1 MLAIVQSISL
11 NGIEGYKVQVQVDI
25 ANGLPAF
32 DIVGLPDASIREA
45 KERVKSAIK
54 NTIGNVI
61 NSKIT
66 VNLAPASVKKEG
78 SFLDLPISIAIL
90 QASEVVKVNDNNK
103 KIEDICFV
111 GELSLDG
118 KINKVNGVLAMCI
131 EAQKLGFKEIIVP
144 EDNLEEA
151 SLTKNIVVKGAASLK
166 CVIRYLMN
174 QEDLKTIDVNINNI
188 LNLTP
193 SFDFDFL
200 DVRGQESAKRAL
212 EISAAGG
219 HNVCLIGS
227 PGSGKTMLAK
237 RMITI
242 LPRINYEETLEL
254 TKIYGLAGKL
264 NENEPIITKRPF
276 RMPHHSI
283 TKASLIGGGITPNI
297 GEITL
302 ANNGV
307 LFLDEFGEFKR
318 EMIELLRGPI
328 EDEKITISRANYT
341 VTFPTKFILIIAM
354 NPCPC
359 GYYGS
364 SIKRCTCQESARKR
378 YMEKLSGPILD
389 RIDLHVKVDGVE
401 YKKVNDE
408 NNESS
413 AIIRKRVEMARKIQ
427 NDRYLDESEKQNSS
441 LTNMQIKKYCRI
453 DEETNKLLEISFNKL
468 GLSMRGYT
476 RILKVAR
483 TIADLEGCKNILKK
497 HVAEAISYRVL
508 DRNNKT

>member
-1 MLAIVQSISL
+1 
-11 NGIEGYKVQVQVDI
+11 
-25 ANGLPAF
+25 
-32 DIVGLPDASIREA
+32 
-45 KERVKSAIK
+45 
-54 NTIGNVI
+54 
-61 NSKIT
+61 
-66 VNLAPASVKKEG
+66 
-78 SFLDLPISIAIL
+78 
-90 QASEVVKVNDNNK
+90 
-103 KIEDICFV
+103 
-111 GELSLDG
+111 
-118 KINKVNGVLAMCI
+118 
-131 EAQKLGFKEIIVP
+131 
-144 EDNLEEA
+144 
-151 SLTKNIVVKGAASLK
+151 
-166 CVIRYLMN
+166 
-174 QEDLKTIDVNINNI
+174 
-188 LNLTP
+188 
-193 SFDFDFL
+193 
-200 DVRGQESAKRAL
+200 
-212 EISAAGG
+212 
-219 HNVCLIGS
+219 
-227 PGSGKTMLAK
+227 MLAK

-264 NENEPIITKRPF
+264 KQDEPIITKRPF

-328 EDEKITISRANYT
+328 EDEEITISRANYT

-389 RIDLHVKVDGVE
+389 RIDLHVKVDGIE
-401 YKKVNDE
+401 YKKVNNE
-408 NNESS
+408 NNETS
-413 AIIRKRVEMARKIQ
+413 AVIRKRVEMARKIQ
-427 NDRYLDESEKQNSS
+427 NDRYLDEAEKQNSS
-441 LTNMQIKKYCRI
+441 LTNNQIKKYCKV

>member
-11 NGIEGYKVQVQVDI
+11 NGIEGYKVYVQVDI
-25 ANGLPAF
+25 ANGLPSF

-45 KERVKSAIK
+45 KERVKLAIK

-78 SFLDLPISIAIL
+78 SFLDLPIAIAIL
-90 QASEVVKVNDNNK
+90 MASGTIKVNDNK
-103 KIEDICFV
+103 KMSDICLI

-118 KINKVNGVLAMCI
+118 KINRVNGVLAMCI

-144 EDNLEEA
+144 ADNMQEA
-151 SLTKNIVVKGAASLK
+151 SIAKNIIVKGAK
-166 CVIRYLMN
+166 CLNEIISYLMN
-174 QEDLKTIDVNINNI
+174 QTFLETIDVNIDNI
-188 LNLTP
+188 LNTIP
-193 SFDFDFL
+193 NFDFDFL
-200 DVRGQESAKRAL
+200 DVSGQECAKRAL

-242 LPRINYEETLEL
+242 LPKTNYEEVLEM

-264 NENEPIITKRPF
+264 KQDEPIITKRPY

-307 LFLDEFGEFKR
+307 LFLDEFLEFKR

-341 VTFPTKFILIIAM
+341 VTFPSKFILIIAM

-364 SIKRCTCQESARKR
+364 SVKKCTCTENVRKR

-389 RIDLHVKVDGVE
+389 RIDLHVKVDGVKYE
-401 YKKVNDE
+401 KINNK
-408 NNESS
+408 NNEAS
-413 AIIRKRVEMARKIQ
+413 ATIRKRVELARKIQ
-427 NDRYLDESEKQNSS
+427 NERYINETEKQNAS
-441 LTNMQIKKYCRI
+441 LTNAQIKKYCKV
-453 DEETNKLLEISFNKL
+453 DDETNKLLEISFKKL

-483 TIADLEGCKNILKK
+483 TIADLEGSDNILKK

-508 DRNNKT
+508 DRNQ